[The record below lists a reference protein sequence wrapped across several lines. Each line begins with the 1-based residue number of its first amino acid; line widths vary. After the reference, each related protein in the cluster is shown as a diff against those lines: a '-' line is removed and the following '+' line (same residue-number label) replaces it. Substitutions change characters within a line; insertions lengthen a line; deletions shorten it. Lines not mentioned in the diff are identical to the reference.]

1 MMIFLELFDWGYLG
15 TCAGAMF
22 AVAVL
27 TQITKE
33 IPGIRRI
40 PTQLWSYVLALLVL
54 ILAEGFGGGLT
65 APKAV
70 LALFNAAIVSLA
82 ANGGYAMVERM
93 KPDRTEPPEDHPE
106 T

>member
-1 MMIFLELFDWGYLG
+1 MMILELFDWGYLG

-22 AVAVL
+22 AVAIL

-33 IPGIRRI
+33 VPGIRRI
-40 PTQLWSYVLALLVL
+40 PTQLWSYVLALTVL
-54 ILAEGFGGGLT
+54 ILAEAFGGGLT
-65 APKAV
+65 ASNAV

-93 KPDRTEPPEDHPE
+93 KTDQAEPPEDQPE
-106 T
+106 I